1 MKYWLYVALAC
12 LFTNILQAQNPAIVD
27 SFKLKLARAKTPEE
41 KVEHLANLSMVMM
54 NTNMDEADKY
64 GQLVIQEAELSRK
77 RPLMV
82 KALLYNAQR
91 YGILSANRT
100 FLQKSIAYYSQALDL
115 AKQNN
120 LEKEKVESLLGLAI
134 SHSKVP
140 DLDKSI
146 NYTTQAFAIASALKD
161 DTLKI
166 DSYNTFG
173 DIYQHKKERL
183 LALRNYL
190 SALRIAEEVKNH
202 NYLRSC
208 YSNLSNFYADIKA
221 YDKAIDYAQ
230 MATDELLLSSQENIA
245 YMRVVDLYGLGNL
258 YVAKKNF
265 EMSVYYFEK
274 SIRLADSLH
283 YEPLKMPGYNGLLNQ
298 YLEANQPEKALAFF
312 NNRTDLKK
320 YIHNFGFDYN
330 IDHAYGYIY
339 MKLGKYDSAKYYFDK
354 AQPGFETASSPF
366 HKIVF
371 YSRYGE
377 LYDKAGDV
385 PQAIANYTKAKT
397 IADAIGNLDWQKET
411 AAQLDSMYAK
421 AGDYKQSRLYA
432 NLYHTYKDSLQKLG
446 EQKDLLQAELAD
458 EQQRE
463 ERIRKETAAALER
476 KHALQYTGISIA
488 IAIIFVL
495 LVAMGIFRVSETTI
509 KIMGFFSFILLFEFI
524 TLIAD
529 TKIHHWTH
537 GEPLP
542 ILGIKIVLIAAML
555 PFHHWL
561 EHKVVTYLA
570 SRRLIIPSGRNLWQT
585 LVVKKKLHSGHPVK
599 QEHGTKQAN

>member
-1 MKYWLYVALAC
+1 MKCWLLSLFIC
-12 LFTNILQAQNPAIVD
+12 LCASVSLAQNPAIVD

-41 KVEHLANLSMVMM
+41 KVEHLASLSMVMM
-54 NTNMDEADKY
+54 NTNMAEADTY
-64 GQLVIQEAELSRK
+64 GQLVIQEAERSRK

-82 KALLYNAQR
+82 KALMYNAQR
-91 YGILSANRT
+91 YGIMGMNKE
-100 FLQKSIAYYSQALDL
+100 FLQKSIGYYTQALEL
-115 AKQNN
+115 ARQNN
-120 LEKEKVESLLGLAI
+120 LEKEKAEALLGLAL

-140 DLDKSI
+140 DLDKSLS
-146 NYTTQAFAIASALKD
+146 YTTQAFAIASALQD
-161 DTLKI
+161 DTLKV
-166 DSYNTFG
+166 DGYNVFG
-173 DIYQHKKERL
+173 DIYQRKKERL

-190 SALRIAEEVKNH
+190 NGLRIAEEVKNH

-208 YSNLSNFYADIKA
+208 YSNLSSFYADIKA
-221 YDKAIDYAQ
+221 YDRAIDYAQ
-230 MATDELLLSSQENIA
+230 KATDELLISGQENIP

-258 YVAKKNF
+258 YVAKKSF
-265 EMSVYYFEK
+265 EMSVYYFEA

-312 NNRTDLKK
+312 NSRTDLKK
-320 YIHNFGFDYN
+320 YINGFGFGHT

-339 MKLGKYDSAKYYFDK
+339 TKLGKYDSAKYYFAK
-354 AQPGFETASSPF
+354 AQPGFETKTTPSLQ
-366 HKIVF
+366 IVF
-371 YSRYGE
+371 YSRYGD
-377 LYDKAGDV
+377 LFNKAGDL
-385 PQAIANYTKAKT
+385 PQAIANFTKAKA
-397 IADAIGNLDWQKET
+397 IADGIGNLDWQKET
-411 AAQLDSMYAK
+411 AGQLDSVYAK
-421 AGDYKQSRLYA
+421 AGDFKQSRFYS

-463 ERIRKETAAALER
+463 DRNRKEAAVALER
-476 KHALQYTGISIA
+476 RHTVQYTGISIA

-509 KIMGFFSFILLFEFI
+509 KVMGFFSFILLFEFI
-524 TLIAD
+524 ILIAD

-542 ILGIKIVLIAAML
+542 ILGIKIFLIAALL
-555 PFHHWL
+555 PLHHWL
-561 EHKVVTYLA
+561 EHKVVSYLA

-585 LVVKKKLHSGHPVK
+585 LVVKKKPHSSH
-599 QEHGTKQAN
+599 QAEHKH